1 MKHIKTFEGYSSDKF
16 YFYDK
21 DGKWF
26 SSGRYTKSIENH
38 KNRFGDDITFSV
50 DGIDRKFTTLDEY
63 IQYRKDNNIHFGQP
77 YSEDDIEDDI
87 EDAKKRV
94 VKKREDRKKKWWKFN

>member
-1 MKHIKTFEGYSSDKF
+1 MIHIKTFEGYFGGTPFDKF

-26 SSGRYTKSIENH
+26 STGKYTKSIEDH

-50 DGIDRKFTTLDEY
+50 DGIDKKFSTLDEF
-63 IQYRKDNNIHFGQP
+63 IQYRKENNIQFGQQ
-77 YSEDDIEDDI
+77 YSENDIE
-87 EDAKKRV
+87 AARQRV
-94 VKKREDRKKKWWKFN
+94 IKKREDRKKKWWKF